1 MEEVSFRGHVNLR
14 GNPHAEGF
22 SNAFQRCLGV
32 SLPLEAN
39 TVADNGSVTAL
50 WLGPDEWLLVTLPG
64 KETELI
70 RTLRDALR
78 DVFIAVTDVTDGQTI
93 LRVSGPHA
101 ADVLRKGCSLDLH
114 RDVFGPGCC
123 AQTHI
128 DKIGVAIRRVD
139 QTPVF
144 DLIVRRS
151 FSEYLA
157 RWLED
162 GAAEYGFA
170 LIPAETA
177 Q

>member
-101 ADVLRKGCSLDLH
+101 ADVLRQAAAWIFIATFSAPAAARELILT
-114 RDVFGPGCC
+114 RS
-123 AQTHI
+123 ASRS
-128 DKIGVAIRRVD
+128 AALIRR
-139 QTPVF
+139 PCS
-144 DLIVRRS
+144 I
-151 FSEYLA
+151 
-157 RWLED
+157 
-162 GAAEYGFA
+162 
-170 LIPAETA
+170 
-177 Q
+177 